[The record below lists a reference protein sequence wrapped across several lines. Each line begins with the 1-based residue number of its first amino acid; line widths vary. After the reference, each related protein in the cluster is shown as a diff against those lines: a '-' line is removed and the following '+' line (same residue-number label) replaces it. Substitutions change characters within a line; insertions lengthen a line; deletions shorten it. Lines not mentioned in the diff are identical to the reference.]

1 MPQPKIRF
9 FFREPTVDTNRPLN
23 DGLVKVEGFVF
34 ETVATLEEAD
44 AWDCGF
50 AARMLSHAAGEGD
63 VSIPA
68 FPNRKF
74 RQSYIYVNAKAGI
87 AVPRDLEGKRVAIL
101 MWANTAGIWARGAL
115 QHAYGVDLRRIRW
128 VVRHQ
133 ADMAPPPGMTAEPL
147 IGGSVD
153 DLLLSG
159 ALDAVIDPN
168 VLPSITRRDP
178 RVRRLFPDYKAAEQ
192 AYFRQTGIFPISHVV
207 TLRGPFVARHPDAPV
222 ALLKAFRRA
231 RDMAL
236 DNIQGADPQV
246 LVVSWVNALLDE
258 QRALMGDNHFAYNIA
273 DNRVTLAAMMRYSLD
288 QGLISQPAEFASL
301 FSPAAAQLAGA

>member
-1 MPQPKIRF
+1 MSHPKIRF
-9 FFREPTVDTNRPLN
+9 FFREPSVDTNRPLN
-23 DGLVKVEGFVF
+23 DGLVQVEGFGF

-50 AARMLSHAAGEGD
+50 AARMLSHAQGAGD

-87 AVPRDLEGKRVAIL
+87 AGPRDLEGKRVAIL
-101 MWANTAGIWARGAL
+101 MWANTAGVWARGAL
-115 QHAYGVDLRRIRW
+115 QHAYGVDLSRIHW
-128 VVRHQ
+128 VVRNQ
-133 ADMAPPPGMTAEPL
+133 DDMALPPGMMAERL
-147 IGGSVD
+147 TGSVD
-153 DLLLSG
+153 EQLLSG
-159 ALDAVIDPN
+159 ELDAVIDPN

-178 RVRRLFPDYKAAEQ
+178 RVRRLFPDYKAEEQ

-222 ALLKAFRRA
+222 ALLRAFRRA
-231 RDMAL
+231 RDMAI

-258 QRALMGDNHFAYNIA
+258 QRALMGDNYFAYNIA
-273 DNRVTLAAMMRYSLD
+273 DNRVTLAAMMQYSLD
-288 QGLISQPAEFASL
+288 QGLIAEPVDFASL
-301 FSPAAAQLAGA
+301 FSPAAAELAGV